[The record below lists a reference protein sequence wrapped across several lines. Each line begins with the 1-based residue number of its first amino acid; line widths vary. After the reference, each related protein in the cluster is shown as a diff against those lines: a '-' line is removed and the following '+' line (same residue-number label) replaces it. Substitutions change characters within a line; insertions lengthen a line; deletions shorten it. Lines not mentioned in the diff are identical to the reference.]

1 MGPNWAGRVDR
12 RANVAPPSDCAGS
25 QEPIRTLYANNK
37 AESWLGGYYMLHFAL
52 RRFGADV
59 GVSLSQEQ
67 TGELV
72 RDRPKQIL
80 GATRIW
86 EESREDWKLDARILT
101 QRILTQRCSGSRAN
115 GRSFCT
121 NLPGFRALERSSMYL
136 ERKLLNLGC

>member
-37 AESWLGGYYMLHFAL
+37 AEPRLGGYYTLQFAL

-67 TGELV
+67 TGERV
-72 RDRPKQIL
+72 GDRPKQIL

-86 EESREDWKLDARILT
+86 EEPREDRKLDAGILT
-101 QRILTQRCSGSRAN
+101 QRILTQRCSGSRVN
-115 GRSFCT
+115 
-121 NLPGFRALERSSMYL
+121 ERSLHKSL
-136 ERKLLNLGC
+136 WI